1 VNMTPERRSDWSG
14 GSMEQLAGL
23 RALVTG
29 GGSGI
34 GAAIAATLARQ
45 GARVLV
51 VDVNPATAPDLVAD
65 VADTAAVDELF
76 AEVSARMAGLD
87 VLVNNVGIAGP
98 TAAVEET
105 DPAAFDHCVQVNLG
119 SMFRCTRR
127 AVPLLRERN
136 GSIVNI
142 SSTAGLFGYP
152 LRSPYVAA
160 KWAVIGLTKTWAME
174 LGSAGIRV
182 NAICPG
188 SVGGSRMDG
197 VIEREAAATGVPA
210 AALRSA
216 YERQVS
222 MGSFVDANDVAEA
235 VAFLSSPA
243 ARFISGQ
250 VLGVDGHTETL
261 RTHCSP

>member
-1 VNMTPERRSDWSG
+1 MAEDL
-14 GSMEQLAGL
+14 QGL

-34 GAAIAATLARQ
+34 GAAIAATLVSR
-45 GARVLV
+45 GALVMV
-51 VDVNPATAPDLVAD
+51 VDADPATSPDFVAD
-65 VADTAAVDELF
+65 VSDTAAVDRLF
-76 AEVSARMAGLD
+76 VEIGTQLGGLD

-98 TAAVEET
+98 TAPVEEM
-105 DPAAFDHCVQVNLG
+105 DPDAFDHCVRVNLG
-119 SMFRCTRR
+119 SMFRCTRS
-127 AVPLLRERN
+127 AVPLLRELP

-142 SSTAGLFGYP
+142 SSTAGIFGFP
-152 LRSPYVAA
+152 LRSPYAAA
-160 KWAVIGLTKTWAME
+160 KWGVVGLTKTWAME
-174 LGSAGIRV
+174 LGPEGIRV

-197 VIEREAAATGVPA
+197 VIEREAQVRGVTA
-210 AALRSA
+210 SEVRSA
-216 YERQVS
+216 YASQVS
-222 MGSFVDANDVAEA
+222 MGSFVDANDIAQA

-261 RTHCSP
+261 RTNCSQ

>member
-1 VNMTPERRSDWSG
+1 MA
-14 GSMEQLAGL
+14 QLAGL

-34 GAAIAATLARQ
+34 GAAIAAALARD
-45 GARVLV
+45 GAHVMV
-51 VDVNPATAPDLVAD
+51 VDADPATAPDVVAD

-76 AEVSARMAGLD
+76 AAVLAQLGGLD

-98 TAAVEET
+98 TAAVDEM
-105 DPAAFDHCVQVNLG
+105 DPADFDHCVRVNLG
-119 SMFRCTRR
+119 SMFRCTRL
-127 AVPLLRERN
+127 AVPLLRELP

-142 SSTAGLFGYP
+142 SSTAGIFGYP
-152 LRSPYVAA
+152 LRSPYAAA
-160 KWAVIGLTKTWAME
+160 KWAVVGLTKTWAME

-197 VIEREAAATGVPA
+197 VIEREAVAIGVSPSA
-210 AALRSA
+210 VRSA
-216 YERQVS
+216 YESQVS
-222 MGSFVDANDVAEA
+222 MGSFVDATDIAEA
-235 VAFLSSPA
+235 VSFLSSPA
-243 ARFISGQ
+243 ARYISGQ

-261 RTHCSP
+261 RTTCSH

>member
-1 VNMTPERRSDWSG
+1 
-14 GSMEQLAGL
+14 MEQLEGL

-34 GAAIAATLARQ
+34 GAAIAARLKLG
-45 GARVLV
+45 GASVLV
-51 VDVNPATAPDLVAD
+51 VDVDPATLPDVVAD
-65 VADTAAVDELF
+65 VADTAAVDEVF
-76 AEVSARMAGLD
+76 AEVSARLGGLD

-98 TAAVEET
+98 TSAVDEM

-119 SMFRCTRR
+119 SMFRCTRK
-127 AVPLLRERN
+127 AVPLLRHRP

-142 SSTAGLFGYP
+142 SSTAGIFGYP
-152 LRSPYVAA
+152 LRSPYAAA
-160 KWAVIGLTKTWAME
+160 KWAVVGLTKTWAME
-174 LGSAGIRV
+174 LGSDGIRV

-197 VIEREAAATGVPA
+197 VIDREAAALGA
-210 AALRSA
+210 APSAVRSA
-216 YERQVS
+216 YESQVS
-222 MGSFVDANDVAEA
+222 MGSFVDAADIAEA
-235 VAFLSSPA
+235 VAFLSSAA

-261 RTHCSP
+261 RTNCSY

>member
-1 VNMTPERRSDWSG
+1 MGE
-14 GSMEQLAGL
+14 LAGL

-29 GGSGI
+29 GGAGI
-34 GAAIAATLARQ
+34 GAAIAARLATG
-45 GARVLV
+45 GADVMV
-51 VDVNPATAPDLVAD
+51 VDADPSTGPDFVAD
-65 VADTAAVDELF
+65 VADTASVDELF
-76 AEVSARMAGLD
+76 AAVRARLGGLD

-98 TAAVEET
+98 TAPVDEM

-119 SMFRCTRR
+119 SMFRCTRL
-127 AVPLLRERN
+127 AVPLLRERP

-142 SSTAGLFGYP
+142 SSTAGIFGYP
-152 LRSPYVAA
+152 LRSPYAAA
-160 KWAVIGLTKTWAME
+160 KWAVVGLTKTWAME

-188 SVGGSRMDG
+188 SVGGPRMDG
-197 VIEREAAATGVPA
+197 VIEREAAVIGVPESA
-210 AALRSA
+210 VRSA

-222 MGSFVDANDVAEA
+222 MGSFVATTDIAEA
-235 VAFLSSPA
+235 VAFLSSPS

-261 RTHCSP
+261 RTNPPQAATTT

>member
-1 VNMTPERRSDWSG
+1 
-14 GSMEQLAGL
+14 MEQLEGL

-34 GAAIAATLARQ
+34 GAAIAARLKQA
-45 GARVLV
+45 GASVLV
-51 VDVNPATAPDLVAD
+51 VDMDPATSPDVVAD
-65 VADTAAVDELF
+65 VAETAAVDHVF
-76 AEVSARMAGLD
+76 AEVSARLGGLD

-98 TAAVEET
+98 TAAIDEM

-119 SMFRCTRR
+119 SMFRCTRK
-127 AVPLLRERN
+127 AVPLLRQRP

-142 SSTAGLFGYP
+142 SSTAGIFGYP
-152 LRSPYVAA
+152 LRSPYAAA

-174 LGSAGIRV
+174 LGPDGIRV

-197 VIEREAAATGVPA
+197 VIDREAAALGVAPSA
-210 AALRSA
+210 VRSA
-216 YERQVS
+216 YESQVS
-222 MGSFVDANDVAEA
+222 MGSFVDASDIAEA
-235 VAFLSSPA
+235 VAFLSSAA

-261 RTHCSP
+261 RTKCSY

>member
-1 VNMTPERRSDWSG
+1 
-14 GSMEQLAGL
+14 MEQLAGL

-34 GAAIAATLARQ
+34 GAAIAATLAQ
-45 GARVLV
+45 HGARVMV
-51 VDVNPATAPDLVAD
+51 VDADPATGPDVVGD

-76 AEVSARMAGLD
+76 AEVAARMGGLD
-87 VLVNNVGIAGP
+87 VLINNVGIAGP
-98 TAAVEET
+98 TAPVHDM
-105 DPAAFDHCVQVNLG
+105 DPADFDHCVRVNLG
-119 SMFRCTRR
+119 SMFRCTRK
-127 AVPLLRERN
+127 AVPMLRFLP

-142 SSTAGLFGYP
+142 SSTAGIFGFP
-152 LRSPYVAA
+152 LRSPYAAA

-174 LGSAGIRV
+174 LGGDGIRV

-188 SVGGSRMDG
+188 SVGGPRMDG
-197 VIEREAAATGVPA
+197 VIEREAAVTGVIPA
-210 AALRSA
+210 EVRSG

-222 MGSFVDANDVAEA
+222 MGSFVDATDVANA

-261 RTHCSP
+261 RTGCSHSV